1 MDFNC
6 PICTKGQLIT
16 KQVESNV
23 PFVQTCDFC
32 DYRIFLYK
40 KLSGEIIVDD
50 AEWREIALSYFIK
63 ERQIKMELE
72 EVEDALFSSCNPYN
86 EKYANNNER
95 DLLKKK
101 EELEQRYNLLFEERD
116 TLYSKTLERRDK
128 LSTKYH
134 LSK

>member
-1 MDFNC
+1 MIFNC
-6 PICTKGQLIT
+6 PICSKDQLIT

-40 KLSGEIIVDD
+40 KFTGEIIADD
-50 AEWREIALSYFIK
+50 AEWREIALSYYIK

-72 EVEDALFSSCNPYN
+72 EIEDALFSSCNPYN
-86 EKYANNNER
+86 GKYANNNER

-101 EELEQRYNLLFEERD
+101 EELEQQYRLLFEERD
-116 TLYSKTLERRDK
+116 TIYSKTLERRD
-128 LSTKYH
+128 T
-134 LSK
+134 LSKKYNLSK